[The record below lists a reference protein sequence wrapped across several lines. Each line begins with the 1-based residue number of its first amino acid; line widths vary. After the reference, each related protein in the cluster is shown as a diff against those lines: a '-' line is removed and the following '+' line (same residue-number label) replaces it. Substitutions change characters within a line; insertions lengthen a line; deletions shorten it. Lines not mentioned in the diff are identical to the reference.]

1 MTHCEYCGKEIGLL
15 AVRYTW
21 LDTEKTQAVHDACL
35 QKYLKE
41 HQVPPHAHMHHS
53 SEGTTLGILNCMTLH
68 GLIDQ
73 QYNLIFTKDKVVG
86 QYVGGNTV
94 AFLAGGVLGMVMMD
108 SINKKKAVEMTEGI
122 DPEAILASN
131 QKNFSI
137 SYTNID
143 RIELR
148 NRKLKLFLY
157 QKQTAVGD
165 KASFLFP
172 ADRYRDIESLL
183 MKSMPEKEI
192 VHG

>member
-21 LDTEKTQAVHDACL
+21 LDKEKTKAVHDACL
-35 QKYLKE
+35 EKYTLEKT
-41 HQVPPHAHMHHS
+41 PPQPHMHHQ
-53 SEGTTLGILNCMTLH
+53 SEDNTLGILDCITLH

-73 QYNLIFTKDKVVG
+73 QYNLIFTKEKIIG

-108 SINKKKAVEMTEGI
+108 SINKKKALGMTEGT
-122 DPEAILASN
+122 DPEWILASN

-137 SYTNID
+137 SYTNIEG
-143 RIELR
+143 I
-148 NRKLKLFLY
+148 NIHGRKLKLFLH
-157 QKQTAVGD
+157 QKQTPVGN

-172 ADRYRDIESLL
+172 ADRYHDIEALL
-183 MKSMPEKEI
+183 MKSMPDKEI
-192 VHG
+192 THE